1 VKKSLFL
8 VLVTAISLALLF
20 TGNIIEDEHYAFD
33 MLSGV
38 MASSGV
44 DVEGFHLEG
53 WAVVRNIGTARSVW
67 EKGILRVCLAI
78 SVFPVPYG
86 LLQD

>member
-33 MLSGV
+33 MPSGRRRELPL
-38 MASSGV
+38 G
-44 DVEGFHLEG
+44 HL
-53 WAVVRNIGTARSVW
+53 A
-67 EKGILRVCLAI
+67 
-78 SVFPVPYG
+78 
-86 LLQD
+86 